1 MDKNMLRTHLLESR
15 EVIRNSVG
23 LCEVLNTADTRL
35 LLKTRAVTRSE
46 PGRYPAPS
54 DTPGFP
60 TKIEKDIPI
69 WGRLRIDVL
78 TDTIIRFRYAEG
90 EKELVNNTPMVV
102 GTFKGPKSCKVSVD
116 GETAQITTASSQV
129 NIDLSCLRVEI
140 HNREGETICGISG
153 PERNSFLEWDS
164 FETGVCRS
172 RQDGSPISV
181 EKFDLHPH
189 EAIFGLGE
197 KFMKL
202 NKVGQTIDLNMAN
215 GHGVTT
221 PRSYKNIPFFVSTKG
236 YGVFFNHSSRMT
248 LWVGSMS
255 ATDIQIATEDDFL
268 DYYVILGD
276 IKQILSQYTDITGKG
291 VVPPKWTFG
300 YWQSKISYTS
310 ADETLDI
317 ARKLREN
324 KVPCDVIHLDTYWF
338 KKEWYCDLEFDKTRF
353 PDPKAYMAEL
363 AKMGF
368 KISLWQLPYIP
379 QGSQLFNELEAVYGF
394 VKNKEGNIYTGSFD
408 LRYFAT
414 AGRVGCIDFTN
425 PKAVQIY
432 QKWLRKLF
440 KLGVK
445 VIKTDFG
452 ESAPVDGIYY
462 DGTLGHR
469 MHNLYPLLYNRTAS
483 EVTKEETGDS
493 VEWARS
499 AWAGSQRYPLHWG
512 GDSSPN
518 WANMIPQLDG
528 GLSFGLSGFQFWS
541 QDIGGFLGPTSSNL
555 LIRWMQMGLFLS
567 HSRIHG
573 SGDRELY
580 KFEPKVLR
588 ICRNYINLRYQLMP
602 YIYGSAFSCV
612 ERSLPMARAL
622 VVDYQNDPTVWDI
635 SDEYLL
641 GDSILVAPITDPS
654 NKRAVYLPEG
664 TWTDWWT
671 GEQLAGRRWLDIEA
685 DIETL
690 PLYVREGAIIPMG
703 PVMQYVDEFKVKEIE
718 LRIAPFKGDG
728 KSTFT
733 VPVNDEKVVVEYL
746 AHAGKHTVKVGDSN
760 VRFNIVVI
768 GHRDVDI
775 SPASL

>member
-1 MDKNMLRTHLLESR
+1 MDKTTLRTRLLESK
-15 EVIRNSVG
+15 EIVCNAVN
-23 LCEVLNTADTRL
+23 LCEVLDTTDNSL
-35 LLKTRAVTRSE
+35 LLKTRAVSKSE
-46 PGRYPAPS
+46 KGRYPGPS
-54 DTPGFP
+54 DAAGF
-60 TKIEKDIPI
+60 TTMIEKDTPI
-69 WGRLRIDVL
+69 WGRLRIDAL

-90 EKELVNNTPMVV
+90 EKELVNNTPMVF
-102 GTFKGPKSCKVSVD
+102 GTFNGPKSCMVSVD
-116 GETAQITTASSQV
+116 GETAQITTAAAQM

-140 HNREGETICGISG
+140 HNHEGETICGISG

-189 EAIFGLGE
+189 EAIFGFGE

-202 NKVGQTIDLNMAN
+202 NKVGQTIDLNMTDAY
-215 GHGVTT
+215 GVTT
-221 PRSYKNIPFFVSTKG
+221 PRSYKNTPFFVSTKG

-248 LWVGSMS
+248 FWVGSMS
-255 ATDIQIATEDDFL
+255 ATDIQIAIEDDFL

-300 YWQSKISYTS
+300 YWQSKISYKS
-310 ADETLDI
+310 ADETLNV
-317 ARKLREN
+317 ARRLREN
-324 KVPCDVIHLDTYWF
+324 EVPCDVIHLDTYWF
-338 KKEWYCDLEFDKTRF
+338 KKDWYCDLEFDKARF
-353 PDPKAYMAEL
+353 PDPEAYMTEL

-379 QGSQLFNELEAVYGF
+379 EGSQLFNELEAVDGF
-394 VKNKEGNIYTGSFD
+394 VKNKEGNIYTGTSD
-408 LRYFAT
+408 LRFFAT

-440 KLGVK
+440 KLGAK

-452 ESAPVDGIYY
+452 EAAPVDGIYY
-462 DGTLGHR
+462 DGTPGHR
-469 MHNLYPLLYNRTAS
+469 MHNLYPLLYNRAAA
-483 EVTKEETGDS
+483 EVTKEETGDI
-493 VEWARS
+493 VVWGRS
-499 AWAGSQRYPLHWG
+499 AWAGCQRYPLHWG

-518 WANMIPQLDG
+518 WANMVPQLEG

-541 QDIGGFLGPTSSNL
+541 QDIGGFLGQTGGNL

-567 HSRIHG
+567 HSRTHG
-573 SGDRELY
+573 VGDREIY
-580 KFEPKVLR
+580 KFEPEILR

-612 ERSLPMARAL
+612 EQSLPMTRAL
-622 VVDYQNDPTVWDI
+622 VIDYQNDPTVWDI
-635 SDEYLL
+635 SDEYLF

-671 GEQLAGRRWLDIEA
+671 GEQLAGRRWIDVEA

-690 PLYVREGAIIPMG
+690 PLYVHEGAIIPMG

-718 LRIAPFKGDG
+718 LRIALFKGDG

-733 VPVNDEKVVVEYL
+733 VPVNDEKVAVEYL
-746 AHAGKHTVKVGDSN
+746 ADAGRHTVKIGDSD
-760 VRFNIVVI
+760 VRFNITVL
-768 GHRDVDI
+768 GNRDAAI
-775 SPASL
+775 SQARL